1 MESLTDEQ
9 LMERFKAGD
18 EAAFDPLFNRHSQGV
33 YAFLVRMVR
42 DRELAQD
49 LLQTTFLSMVR
60 SRGRYENGTSFSSWL
75 MTIAA
80 NAARDSLRRQKRG
93 AAVMDV
99 VARTESEKTTQQ
111 AASDHGA
118 RREIEAAF
126 QQLPVQQREAVI
138 LHKLNG
144 WSFEQIAEQLGISM
158 TAARIRAHRGYEKL
172 RSLLGHL
179 EGA

>member
-18 EAAFDPLFNRHSQGV
+18 NSAFDPLFQRHSQPIH
-33 YAFLVRMVR
+33 AFLIRMVR
-42 DRELAQD
+42 DRTLAQD

-60 SRGRYENGTSFSSWL
+60 SRGRYEKGTSFAPWL
-75 MTIAA
+75 LTIAA
-80 NAARDSLRRQKRG
+80 NAARDSLRRKRRG
-93 AAVMDV
+93 DNAMDV
-99 VARTESEKTTQQ
+99 VGRTETERSTEQVV
-111 AASDHGA
+111 SDHGA
-118 RREIEAAF
+118 RKEIEAAF
-126 QQLPVQQREAVI
+126 AQLPAQQREAVI

-144 WSFEQIAEQLGISM
+144 WSFEQIAETLGISM

-179 EGA
+179 EEA

>member
-18 EAAFDPLFNRHSQGV
+18 DAAFAPLFQRHSGPL
-33 YAFLVRMVR
+33 YGFLIRMVR
-42 DRELAQD
+42 DPQLAQD

-60 SRGRYENGTSFSSWL
+60 ARGRYEPGTPFGSWIL
-75 MTIAA
+75 TIAA
-80 NAARDSLRRQKRG
+80 NAARDSLRRQRRG
-93 AAVMDV
+93 DAAMSV
-99 VARTESEKTTQQ
+99 VSRTESERNTQQ

-118 RREIEAAF
+118 RKEIEEAF
-126 QQLPVQQREAVI
+126 AQLPPQQREAVI
-138 LHKLNG
+138 LHKLQG
-144 WSFEQIAEQLGISM
+144 FSFEQISQTLGISM

-179 EGA
+179 EEA